1 VSLRSFK
8 RFDSN
13 VSLRLQE
20 MAKASWA
27 RKMLAVIAHS
37 ADSVV
42 VVPCL
47 FALWWLHGFSRHSLV
62 IPVALG
68 FAVSVLATSIVK
80 FSVRRRRPV
89 GDWGAFYRKTD
100 PHSFPSGHASRTI
113 AMTIVVVAGRC
124 PLIGVALLFWSLLV
138 GLSRIILGV
147 HYLYDVLAGY
157 LLGVGI
163 GVGIWLLMAFDI
175 LV

>member
-1 VSLRSFK
+1 MNLRSLK
-8 RFDSN
+8 RFDN
-13 VSLRLQE
+13 RVSQRLQE
-20 MAKASWA
+20 TASGTWA
-27 RKMLAVIAHS
+27 RKTLAVIAHS

-47 FALWWLHGFSRHSLV
+47 FALWWLHGFSRQSITIL
-62 IPVALG
+62 IAAG
-68 FAVSVLATSIVK
+68 FALSVVVTSIVK
-80 FSVRRRRPV
+80 FAVRRRRPA

-113 AMTIVVVAGRC
+113 TMTIVVIAGQL
-124 PLIGVALLFWSLLV
+124 PLIGAALLLWSLLV

-157 LLGVGI
+157 LLGLGI
-163 GVGIWLLMAFDI
+163 GAGMWLLMAFDI
-175 LV
+175 LL

>member
-1 VSLRSFK
+1 MSLRSFK
-8 RFDSN
+8 RFDN
-13 VSLRLQE
+13 TVSLRLQE
-20 MAKASWA
+20 AARGSWA
-27 RKMLAVIAHS
+27 RRVLAVLAHS

-47 FALWWLHGFSRHSLV
+47 FAIWWLHGFARQSLV

-68 FAVSVLATSIVK
+68 FAVSVVATSAVK
-80 FSVRRRRPV
+80 FAVRRRRPV
-89 GDWGAFYRKTD
+89 GEWGAFYRKTD

-113 AMTIVVVAGRC
+113 TMTIVVFAGRC
-124 PLIGVALLFWSLLV
+124 PLIAGALLLWSLLV

-163 GVGIWLLMAFDI
+163 GVGMCLLMAFDI
-175 LV
+175 LL